1 MANKKSSKKTTA
13 KGKRKVQAVTS
24 HKKAAS
30 PTSGN
35 VKASSATAKNTNTA
49 ASAPTTQKSR
59 SSQTETPAHL
69 PFERMNY
76 ILLIVGVLI
85 IGFGFFLMSLDGFVD
100 ATQFSVSLYIAPVVV
115 VGGFIEIIYAIMY
128 KPKRISSPD
137 NS

>member
-1 MANKKSSKKTTA
+1 MANKKSSKKTTT
-13 KGKRKVQAVTS
+13 KGKRKVQAVAPNEQTAS
-24 HKKAAS
+24 KKAAS
-30 PTSGN
+30 TA
-35 VKASSATAKNTNTA
+35 VASSKEKQST
-49 ASAPTTQKSR
+49 APTTPTQKSR
-59 SSQTETPAHL
+59 SSQMDTPAHL

-76 ILLIVGVLI
+76 ILLVVGVLM

-115 VGGFIEIIYAIMY
+115 VAGFLEIIYAIMY